1 MSRFGQPGVGLETER
16 RFQLSE
22 RLKQLEDRREQTAPI
37 TTLRGT
43 KQLLS
48 DLQSGSRWEDSQ
60 HSITA
65 SFKNLWQD
73 AEVNRPYLAYTD
85 ITARVRS
92 LIAWAAVRVS
102 ALEAQQEN
110 VSGFRVASA
119 ASTEAGLQTGI
130 RINRPGGTFFET
142 ARETPEFFTD
152 EAVRRGGQVKRVG
165 QAALTELQPIAE
177 RQRQELEKR
186 NIANIVLVVTSLGMI
201 VFMKNKILAV
211 IGIGALTYFFK
222 REAIQEIKGD
232 IESVTSSF
240 T

>member
-1 MSRFGQPGVGLETER
+1 MSRFGQPGVEVEMER

-43 KQLLS
+43 KQLLR
-48 DLQSGSRWEDSQ
+48 DLQSGPRWFDSQ
-60 HSITA
+60 HSVSA

-73 AEVNRPYLAYTD
+73 AEVNKPYLEYTD
-85 ITARVRS
+85 ITARIRS
-92 LIAWAAVRVS
+92 LLAWAAVRVS
-102 ALEAQQEN
+102 AFEAQQEN
-110 VSGFRVASA
+110 VSGFRVATA
-119 ASTEAGLQTGI
+119 ESTEEGVRVGARLS
-130 RINRPGGTFFET
+130 RPGGTFFET

-165 QAALTELQPIAE
+165 QAALTEIQPVAE
-177 RQRQELEKR
+177 RQKQELERRKL
-186 NIANIVLVVTSLGMI
+186 ANIVLVVTSVGLLI
-201 VFMKNKILAV
+201 FVKNKILAV

-222 REAIQEIKGD
+222 KEAIQEIKGD
-232 IESVTSSF
+232 IESVTSSL